1 MLIDWLQKRMI
12 VVFSINRLKMTE
24 KGTDT
29 QYYPGTIYTCEIAP
43 LTLQEKE
50 ELKTRISSDI
60 ERAKV

>member
-1 MLIDWLQKRMI
+1 MI

-29 QYYPGTIYTCEIAP
+29 QYYHDTIYTCEIAP